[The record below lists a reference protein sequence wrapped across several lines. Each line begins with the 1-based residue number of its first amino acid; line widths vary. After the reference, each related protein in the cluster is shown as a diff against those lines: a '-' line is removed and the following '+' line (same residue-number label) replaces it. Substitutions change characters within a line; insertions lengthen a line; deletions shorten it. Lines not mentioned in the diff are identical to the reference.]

1 MDKMCK
7 QAQAE
12 YPAECCGILS
22 QSADGELAVVH
33 ECENIQE
40 RKHQEDPQ
48 RYPRNARTAYL
59 IDPQQKLR
67 ISAEA
72 EASGGRVVGFYHS
85 HIDCAA
91 YFSEEDERRT
101 WIFNSREAGE
111 EPDEPG
117 MAYLVLSVYG
127 EEAEGEETPVKE
139 RGAKREVKNY
149 KCFSWDGGGYGEMD
163 LEIVD

>member
-12 YPAECCGILS
+12 YPAECCGILT

-59 IDPQQKLR
+59 IDPQQNFGLAQRPKLP
-67 ISAEA
+67 
-72 EASGGRVVGFYHS
+72 G
-85 HIDCAA
+85 
-91 YFSEEDERRT
+91 
-101 WIFNSREAGE
+101 AG
-111 EPDEPG
+111 
-117 MAYLVLSVYG
+117 S
-127 EEAEGEETPVKE
+127 
-139 RGAKREVKNY
+139 
-149 KCFSWDGGGYGEMD
+149 
-163 LEIVD
+163 